1 MSTESNF
8 DVIVIG
14 GGPGGYV
21 AAIRAAQ
28 LGFHT
33 ALVEKTANPGGTC
46 LSVGCIP
53 SKFLLHAS
61 EIYLHVQHAKPF
73 GIHAP
78 SLGYN
83 FSEMM
88 RGKEKVIENFQKG
101 IFSLFKKNKVTWI
114 HGTGSFQDVHSIT
127 VDKKKKLTA
136 KYFIIAT
143 GSVPT
148 TIPSIHIDEKHI
160 LSSTG
165 ALSLRSVP
173 ETLGIIGA
181 GVIGVELGS
190 VYARL
195 GAKVHCI
202 EYMDRI
208 CPGLDRDVANSL
220 QKELT
225 VQGIEFHLSTQVME
239 AKTHKSK
246 VTVSARQREKDR
258 KEMEFD
264 RLLVV
269 VGRKPNTDGL
279 GLENVHIPVD
289 KKGYI
294 SVNSCFQTTHPNIYA
309 IGDVIP
315 GPMLA
320 HKASEEGVIVAE
332 NMAGKNTYVDYPSIP
347 NVIYTYPEVAT
358 VGVTEEELKTQNI
371 EYISGKFPFMANSR
385 AGCTGMGKGFVKLLV
400 AKKGDYLL
408 GMHLIGPHV
417 GELISLGSLII
428 RKRLT
433 VHDLIDNIYPHPT
446 LSEAIKE
453 AALNVFKRSI
463 HI

>member
-1 MSTESNF
+1 MSTENDF
-8 DVIVIG
+8 DIVVIG

-28 LGFHT
+28 LGCRT
-33 ALVEKTANPGGTC
+33 ALVEKTAHPGGTC

-61 EIYLHVQHAKPF
+61 ETYWHARHAKHL

-78 SLGYN
+78 SIGYN

-88 RGKEKVIENFQKG
+88 KGKEKVVENFQKG
-101 IFSLFKKNKVTWI
+101 IFSLLKKNKVTWI
-114 HGTGSFQDVHSIT
+114 HGTASFQNAHAII
-127 VDKKKKLTA
+127 VDGKKKISSTI
-136 KYFIIAT
+136 FIIAT

-148 TIPSIHIDEKHI
+148 AIPSVPFDEKHI

-165 ALSLRSVP
+165 ALSLHGVP
-173 ETLGIIGA
+173 KTLGIIGG

-195 GAKVHCI
+195 GCKVHCI

-208 CPGLDRDVANSL
+208 CHTLDRDVSASL
-220 QKELT
+220 YKELT
-225 VQGIEFHLSTQVME
+225 SQGIEFHLSTEVME
-239 AKTHKSK
+239 GKAHKSK
-246 VTVSARQREKDR
+246 VVVTTRQKGKDR
-258 KEMEFD
+258 AEMEFE

-269 VGRKPNTDGL
+269 VGRRPNTAGL

-294 SVNSCFQTTHPNIYA
+294 SVNDRFQTTHPNIYA
-309 IGDVIP
+309 IGDVIL

-320 HKASEEGVIVAE
+320 HKASEEGVVVAE
-332 NMAGKNTYVDYPSIP
+332 NIAGKHSYVDYASIP

-358 VGVTEEELKTQNI
+358 VGVTEEELKAKNV
-371 EYISGKFPFMANSR
+371 EYLSGKFPFMANSR
-385 AGCTGMGKGFVKLLV
+385 AGCAGMGIGFVKLLV

-417 GELISLGSLII
+417 GELIALGSLII

-453 AALNVFKRSI
+453 AALNVYKRAI

>member
-1 MSTESNF
+1 MSTEHDF
-8 DVIVIG
+8 DVVVIG

-28 LGFHT
+28 LGCRT

-61 EIYLHVQHAKPF
+61 ETYWHVKHAKHL
-73 GIHAP
+73 GLHAP
-78 SLGYN
+78 SIGYN

-88 RGKEKVIENFQKG
+88 KGKEKVVQNFQKG
-101 IFSLFKKNKVTWI
+101 IFSLLKKNKVTWI
-114 HGTGSFQDVHSIT
+114 HGTGSFESVHSIK
-127 VDKKKKLTA
+127 VDGKKKISA

-148 TIPSIHIDEKHI
+148 AIPSAAFDEKHI

-165 ALSLRSVP
+165 ALSLEAVP
-173 ETLGIIGA
+173 KTLGIIGA

-195 GAKVHCI
+195 GCEVHCI
-202 EYMDRI
+202 EYADRI
-208 CPGLDRDVANSL
+208 CSTLDRDVSASL
-220 QKELT
+220 YKELT
-225 VQGIEFHLSTQVME
+225 SQGIQFHLSTEVME
-239 AKTHKSK
+239 GKVHKSK
-246 VTVSARQREKDR
+246 VVVSTRQKGKDR
-258 KEMEFD
+258 TEMNFEK
-264 RLLVV
+264 LLVV
-269 VGRKPNTDGL
+269 VGRKPNTSGL
-279 GLENVHIPVD
+279 GLENVHIPLD
-289 KKGYI
+289 KKGCI
-294 SVNSCFQTTHPNIYA
+294 LVNNHFQTTHTNIYA

-315 GPMLA
+315 GNMLA

-332 NMAGKNTYVDYPSIP
+332 NIAGKNSYIDYASIP
-347 NVIYTYPEVAT
+347 SVIYTYPEVAT
-358 VGVTEEELKTQNI
+358 VGAGEEELKAKNI
-371 EYISGKFPFMANSR
+371 EYLSGKFPFMANSR
-385 AGCTGMGKGFVKLLV
+385 AGCTGMGIGFVKVLV

-408 GMHLIGPHV
+408 GMHLIGPHA
-417 GELISLGSLII
+417 GELIAVGSVAI

-433 VHDLIDNIYPHPT
+433 IHDVIDSVYPHPT

-453 AALNVFKRSI
+453 AALNACKRAI

>member
-1 MSTESNF
+1 MSAKYDF
-8 DVIVIG
+8 DVVVIG

-21 AAIRAAQ
+21 AAIRAGQ
-28 LGFHT
+28 LGLRT

-61 EIYLHVQHAKPF
+61 ETYWHARDAKNL
-73 GIHAP
+73 GVHAP
-78 SLGYN
+78 NIGYN

-88 RGKEKVIENFQKG
+88 KGKERVVHKFQQG
-101 IFSLFKKNKVTWI
+101 ILFLLKKNKVTWI
-114 HGTGSFQDVHSIT
+114 HGMGSFEDVHSII
-127 VDKKKKLTA
+127 VDGKKKISA

-148 TIPSIHIDEKHI
+148 AIPSVPFDEKHI

-165 ALSLRSVP
+165 ALSLPTVP
-173 ETLGIIGA
+173 KTLGIIGA

-195 GAKVHCI
+195 GSEVHCI
-202 EYMDRI
+202 EYIDRI
-208 CPGLDRDVANSL
+208 CSTLDKDVSTVL
-220 QKELT
+220 YKELT
-225 VQGIEFHLSTQVME
+225 SQGIQFHLSTEVME
-239 AKTHKSK
+239 GKVQKSK
-246 VTVSARQREKDR
+246 VVVSMRQKGKDR
-258 KEMEFD
+258 TEMNFEK
-264 RLLVV
+264 LLVV
-269 VGRKPNTDGL
+269 VGRKPNTNGL
-279 GLENVHIPVD
+279 GLDKVHIPVD
-289 KKGYI
+289 KKGCV
-294 SVNSCFQTTHPNIYA
+294 SVNDHFQTTHSNIYA
-309 IGDVIP
+309 IGDVIT

-320 HKASEEGVIVAE
+320 HKASEEGVVVAE
-332 NMAGKNTYVDYPSIP
+332 NIAGKSSYVDYASIP

-358 VGVTEEELKTQNI
+358 VGASEEELQAKNI
-371 EYISGKFPFMANSR
+371 EYFSGTFPFLANSR
-385 AGCTGMGKGFVKLLV
+385 AGCTDMGVGFVKVLR

-417 GELISLGSLII
+417 GELVALGSLAI

-433 VHDLIDNIYPHPT
+433 VHDVIDTIYPHPT

-453 AALNVFKRSI
+453 AALNSYKRAI
-463 HI
+463 HM

>member
-1 MSTESNF
+1 MSTENNF

-33 ALVEKTANPGGTC
+33 ALVEKTASPGGTC

-61 EIYLHVQHAKPF
+61 ETYWHVQHATHL
-73 GIHAP
+73 GVHAP

-88 RGKEKVIENFQKG
+88 KGKEKVIENFQKG
-101 IFSLFKKNKVTWI
+101 IFSLLKKNKVTWI
-114 HGTGSFQDVHSIT
+114 HGTGSFQDVNSIT
-127 VDKKKKLTA
+127 VNKKTKLTA

-143 GSVPT
+143 GSVAS
-148 TIPSIHIDEKHI
+148 TIPSIPFDEKHI

-195 GAKVHCI
+195 GAKVHCL

-208 CPGLDRDVANSL
+208 CPGLDKEISLAL
-220 QKELT
+220 QKELSL
-225 VQGIEFHLSTQVME
+225 QGIQFHLSTEVME
-239 AKTHKSK
+239 AKTHKAKITISM
-246 VTVSARQREKDR
+246 RQKEKDR
-258 KEMEFD
+258 MEMEFD

-269 VGRKPNTDGL
+269 VGRKPNTAEL
-279 GLENVHIPVD
+279 GLENVHIPLD
-289 KKGYI
+289 EKGYI
-294 SVNSCFQTTHPNIYA
+294 SVNNRFQTTHPNIYA

-320 HKASEEGVIVAE
+320 HKASEEGVVVAE
-332 NMAGKNTYVDYPSIP
+332 NMAGKNSYVDYPSIP

-358 VGVTEEELKTQNI
+358 VGLTEEDLKKQKI
-371 EYISGKFPFMANSR
+371 EYLTGKFPFIANSR

-417 GELISLGSLII
+417 GELISLGGLII

-433 VHDLIDNIYPHPT
+433 VHDLIDTIYPHPT

-453 AALNVFKRSI
+453 AALNVYKRSI